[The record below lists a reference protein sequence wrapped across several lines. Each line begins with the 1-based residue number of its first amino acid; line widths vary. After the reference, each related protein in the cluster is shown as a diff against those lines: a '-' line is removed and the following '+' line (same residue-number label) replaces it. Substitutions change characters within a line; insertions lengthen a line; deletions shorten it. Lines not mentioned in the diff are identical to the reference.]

1 MGVAEASEMENNS
14 EELDPIVMNNE
25 EEADLSLLCYLFC
38 WNDCLVHSGKISLSL
53 ALTYPYTTIC
63 LLPYLFTFCYYYKL
77 LFLSLL
83 PIFPDVTLSLLLFGL
98 YIMHSKSFVALVI
111 GTNWNKNLVEFVPYL

>member
-1 MGVAEASEMENNS
+1 MKKK
-14 EELDPIVMNNE
+14 L
-25 EEADLSLLCYLFC
+25 
-38 WNDCLVHSGKISLSL
+38 ISLSSVIFSAGMIVWSIVEKSLSLFL

-63 LLPYLFTFCYYYKL
+63 LLPYLFTFCYYKL